1 MKNLA
6 SVRLLLHLSQVDLAL
21 LLGRSYRTI
30 QRLEHRQ
37 IEPSAS
43 DAQLLAALER
53 TAKTKRPPKLKLIL
67 HQKGRVA
74 AIRALA
80 I

>member
-6 SVRLLLHLSQVDLAL
+6 SVRLLLQLSQVDLAL

-30 QRLEHRQ
+30 QRLEHRE
-37 IEPSAS
+37 IEPHPA
-43 DAQLLAALER
+43 DAPLLDALAR
-53 TAKTKRPPKLKLIL
+53 TAKAKRPPKLKLIL
-67 HQKGRVA
+67 HQKGRIA